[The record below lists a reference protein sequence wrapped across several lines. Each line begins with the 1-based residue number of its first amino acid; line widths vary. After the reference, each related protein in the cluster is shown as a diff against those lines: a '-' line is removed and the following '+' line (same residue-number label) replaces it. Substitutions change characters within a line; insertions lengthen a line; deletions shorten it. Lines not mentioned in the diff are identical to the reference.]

1 VGLKED
7 LNRAKQN
14 RPEPV
19 LVDIVIGDTLYRV
32 DARRLDGME
41 WAGVMAE
48 SPPTD
53 EGSARLGFSTH
64 RAALIAC
71 TRFSTLYDADGEPVR
86 HIETDEQG
94 NPLPLDWGLIF
105 SAISG
110 IEVQALAATWWA
122 LNAGDP
128 NQRVVDLKKSSA
140 GGGKTK

>member
-1 VGLKED
+1 MGLKED
-7 LNRAKQN
+7 LEIAKAH

-19 LVDIVIGDTLYRV
+19 LVDIAVGEALYKV
-32 DARRLDGME
+32 EVRRLDGME

-48 SPPTD
+48 APPTD
-53 EGSARLGFSTH
+53 EASARLGYSTH

-71 TRFSTLYDADGEPVR
+71 RRYSRLLDADGEAVT
-86 HIETDEQG
+86 HIEVDENG

-105 SAISG
+105 DAISG
-110 IEVQALAATWWA
+110 IEVQAIAATWWA

-140 GGGKTK
+140 GGSKTN

>member
-1 VGLKED
+1 MGLKED
-7 LNRAKQN
+7 LEAAEAN
-14 RPEPV
+14 RPKPV
-19 LVDIVIGDTLYRV
+19 LVDIAIGDALYRV

-48 SPPTD
+48 APPTD
-53 EGSARLGFSTH
+53 EASARLGFSTH

-71 TRFSTLYDADGEPVR
+71 SRYSKLYDADGEPVT
-86 HIETDEQG
+86 HIEVDEKG
-94 NPLPLDWGLIF
+94 DPLPLNWARIF
-105 SAISG
+105 AAISG